1 MSRLVYCV
9 VALILVVGLAGS
21 PPLAAKGVDAA
32 VMAGVS
38 PDITSFFDDG
48 GILVGW
54 DTPKDVK
61 HGEVIEYHIWRDSV
75 YGSAPIMAL
84 DSALLLA
91 FMDFDHGAVD
101 TTGFRM
107 ITYQFASPDHQELVS
122 AETTA
127 PGITI
132 GRAHRYW
139 ISCLY
144 RRRHAHEFTY
154 WETAP
159 VYAGQATRVRRPEP
173 DAPGGIVTADY
184 VDLTSVTFRWR
195 GSGGADQYVIEI
207 SPTPDFRRDETWVD
221 VIYQPTSTDLQLF
234 SKTYTNVLKDAS
246 TGEIVP
252 ELASV
257 SPGGTLYW
265 RVGARNSEDIPGPI
279 PAGPSPQLDG
289 PKNTRYIYC
298 DMSQYFSFLTLPDG
312 PPPPPDDGGDDDGGD
327 VPPPPPPPPIWG
339 SKR

>member
-1 MSRLVYCV
+1 MSRLVFLLI
-9 VALILVVGLAGS
+9 ALILMVGLAGA
-21 PPLAAKGVDAA
+21 PALAAKDVDAA

-61 HGEVIEYHIWRDSV
+61 HGEVIEYHIWRDSHTTPV
-75 YGSAPIMAL
+75 MAL
-84 DSALLLA
+84 DNVSSSA
-91 FMDFDHGAVD
+91 FMDFDHHAVD
-101 TTGFRM
+101 TTGFRTG
-107 ITYQFASPDHQELVS
+107 TYRFASPDHQELVS

-173 DAPGGIVTADY
+173 DVPGGIVTADY

-221 VIYQPTSTDLQLF
+221 VIYQPTAADQQLF
-234 SKTYTNVLKDAS
+234 SKTYTNVLDGA
-246 TGEIVP
+246 T
-252 ELASV
+252 ELAEV
-257 SPGGTLYW
+257 PPGGTLYW

-327 VPPPPPPPPIWG
+327 VPPHPPPPPI
-339 SKR
+339 